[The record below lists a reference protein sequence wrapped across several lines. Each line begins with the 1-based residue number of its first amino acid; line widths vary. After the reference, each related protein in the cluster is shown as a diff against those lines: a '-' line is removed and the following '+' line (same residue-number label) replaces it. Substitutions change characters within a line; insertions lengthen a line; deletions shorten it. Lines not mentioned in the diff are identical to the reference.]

1 MTDRHITEE
10 DLHAFVDGRL
20 DGQRSET
27 VRAYLAAHPEKA
39 DAIAGYSTDRQM
51 LRDALQPV
59 ADAPIPPA
67 LDVRR
72 MLETRRRRDTMP
84 WRLPIAASIA
94 LVVGLGGGW
103 LMRGAALPPQNGVA
117 ALAREA
123 TDNYRVY
130 AYDANR
136 PVEIAAT
143 DETKLVRWVS
153 NRLQRRVLAP
163 NLDKAGFQLIGG
175 RLVTTPHG
183 PAAMFLYDG
192 TQGQRLAVMIRP
204 MAVDKP
210 TRMFEH
216 GDDGLGDVSWAD
228 KGMGYSLVGPASAQ
242 ELHPLADEVR
252 RELRQ
257 AT

>member
-10 DLHAFVDGRL
+10 DLHAFVDGQL

-27 VRAYLAAHPEKA
+27 VRTYLAAHPEKA
-39 DAIAGYSTDRQM
+39 ETVTAYSADRQA
-51 LRDALQPV
+51 LRDAFRHV
-59 ADAPIPPA
+59 AESPIPPA

-72 MLETRRRRDTMP
+72 IVEARRRRDVTP
-84 WRLPIAASIA
+84 WRLPLAASIA
-94 LVVGLGGGW
+94 LAMGLGGGW
-103 LMRGAALPPQNGVA
+103 LIRGAALPPQNGVA

-123 TDNYRVY
+123 ADNYRVY

-143 DETKLVRWVS
+143 GEATLVRWLS
-153 NRLQRRVLAP
+153 NRLQRPVVAP
-163 NLDKAGFQLIGG
+163 SLDKAGFRLIGG

-192 TQGQRLAVMIRP
+192 AQGQRLAVMIRP
-204 MAVDKP
+204 MAVDKQ
-210 TRMFEH
+210 TRMSEH
-216 GDDGLGDVSWAD
+216 GDDGLGDVSWAE
-228 KGMGYSLVGPASAQ
+228 KGMGYSLVGPASARD
-242 ELHPLADEVR
+242 LHPLADEVR

-257 AT
+257 SI